1 MLDDD
6 TALVAV
12 RIEGLPLVVG
22 EARPLTDPLTDLV
35 KPVLDPHGLLVLDGI
50 LVAEPTA
57 EEETVA
63 CEFEGDV
70 VAE

>member
-6 TALVAV
+6 TAAVAV

-22 EARPLTDPLTDLV
+22 EARPLTEPLTEPLTDFV
-35 KPVLDPHGLLVLDGI
+35 KPVLDPHGLAVPDSTI
-50 LVAEPTA
+50 DA

-63 CEFEGDV
+63 CELEGDV
-70 VAE
+70 LAE